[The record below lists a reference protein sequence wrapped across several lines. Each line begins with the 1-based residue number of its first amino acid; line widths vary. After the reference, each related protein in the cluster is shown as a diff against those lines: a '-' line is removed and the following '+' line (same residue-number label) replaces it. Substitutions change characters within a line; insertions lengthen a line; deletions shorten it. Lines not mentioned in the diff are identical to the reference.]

1 MIKIIGIESRLN
13 SGELKTLEWIKTIDI
28 KRHITVLI
36 EPSYQG
42 KGFKHARWPD
52 FVIITKKHGVCILE
66 CKSHWENNVLSVTA
80 TEGIKLIGEVDR
92 YQIQLRDYYYLI
104 ESLTKNL
111 GWKVPII
118 KGAVFPHIS
127 KYGSAADKIKEHH
140 PASTGLF
147 FKEDL
152 NDQFEF
158 EDLDDDVMN
167 TDQFNELCK
176 ALNKESIIDHNYG
189 IDNALVEKRIL
200 KFSPEQ
206 MEKINRV
213 QHGNYLFH
221 GLPGTG
227 KTKML
232 IAIAKREEAK
242 DKRIGFVCFN
252 RPLRNAVAEELNDK
266 TVFTISQLFMELC
279 KIYQLPFDIKNPEI
293 QDKSLRILLSLK
305 VKPLFDV
312 LLIDEYQ
319 DLEETD
325 YKLLLKCVV
334 ADALIVLA
342 GDPLQE
348 IKDKEVTWKSRGIHV
363 YGLQSMF
370 LAKPYRT
377 EASIVDYGLRFL
389 AENKKIAKVIDKYFF
404 DHNHQYN
411 FKESRDGV
419 RENIHFWLVGK
430 AEAERNFSK
439 IIAENSNS
447 QVLIITNFQGQ
458 KDQLSIKASKNVRIE
473 PYSRVKGLEAD
484 IVLIYNTDFYLEYS
498 SKLSEEAKM
507 RSLFSAICR
516 SRGKVIIHGFESKD
530 FFRQLF
536 ELAKEYLDEAA

>member
-1 MIKIIGIESRLN
+1 MIKIIGCLSRLN
-13 SGELKTLEWIKTIDI
+13 LGEAKTLEWIKTCDI
-28 KRHITVLI
+28 KRHFTVLV

-42 KGFKHARWPD
+42 EGFRHARWPD
-52 FVIITKKHGVCILE
+52 FVLITKKHGVCILE
-66 CKSHWENNVLSVTA
+66 CKSHSENFIEDVSNTQ
-80 TEGIKLIGEVDR
+80 GIKLVGEVDR
-92 YQIQLRDYYYLI
+92 YQVQLREYYYLI
-104 ESLTKNL
+104 EALVKDL
-111 GWKVPII
+111 DFKVPIV

-127 KYGSAADKIKEHH
+127 KHGKVAQAIIEHH
-140 PASTGLF
+140 HSGDLF

-152 NDQFEF
+152 QNSFSFEESA
-158 EDLDDDVMN
+158 EDAMSSE
-167 TDQFNELCK
+167 QFNELCK
-176 ALNKESIIDHNYG
+176 KLNKESIIDHNYG
-189 IDNALVEKRIL
+189 LDEDQSERRIL
-200 KFSPEQ
+200 KFSQ
-206 MEKINRV
+206 DQIEKINRV

-232 IAIAKREEAK
+232 VAIAKREEAE

-252 RPLRNAVAEELNDK
+252 RPLRDSVAKDLNENS
-266 TVFTISQLFMELC
+266 VYTISQLLMKLC
-279 KIYQLPFDIKNPEI
+279 RRYQLPFDYKNTEMNK
-293 QDKSLRILLSLK
+293 KSLRLILSMK
-305 VKPLFDV
+305 VEPLFDV

-319 DLEETD
+319 DLEEDD
-325 YKLLLKCVV
+325 YKLILKCVV
-334 ADALIVLA
+334 PDALIVLA

-389 AENKKIAKVIDKYFF
+389 SENKKLAKTIDKYFQ
-404 DHNHQYN
+404 DHNHWYD
-411 FKESRDGV
+411 FKESREGV
-419 RENIHFWLVGK
+419 RKNIYFWLNDK
-430 AEAERNFSK
+430 IEAERKFSK
-439 IIAENSNS
+439 IINENPNS
-447 QVLIITNFQGQ
+447 DILIITNFVGQ
-458 KDQLSIKASKNVRIE
+458 KDQLSIKESARIKIE

-530 FFRQLF
+530 FFHQLLK
-536 ELAKEYLDEAA
+536 LAKEYLDEAA